1 MAMLEIK
8 VEVDAFLDETG
19 VGLTLYIGDDD
30 EGQTVNIAYDD
41 MFDDLMESVCVDNEI
56 KHPDDRKHIEA
67 LAKAFAELSKDL
79 YCVLKQWTHTLLQRE
94 DEYETD
100 I

>member
-30 EGQTVNIAYDD
+30 EGQTVNITYDD
-41 MFDDLMESVCVDNEI
+41 MFDDLRVSLCG
-56 KHPDDRKHIEA
+56 
-67 LAKAFAELSKDL
+67 
-79 YCVLKQWTHTLLQRE
+79 
-94 DEYETD
+94 
-100 I
+100 

>member
-30 EGQTVNIAYDD
+30 EGQTVNITYDD
-41 MFDDLMESVCVDNEI
+41 MFDDLMESVCVDSEI

-79 YCVLKQWTHTLLQRE
+79 YCVLK
-94 DEYETD
+94 
-100 I
+100 